1 MCEVCTLP
9 FTIKL
14 RPEKKCNFCLKSS
27 CLHCIKT
34 YITLAP
40 IDPHCMHCR
49 RAYSEEIIDGMFS
62 KHYRETELRK
72 HRINIL
78 MEQEKSLFADTM
90 VIIERE
96 DVKLEYTRAYIDHK
110 NLLIDLR
117 PEDTAEID
125 LKLIEKINEKRK
137 KMKECSDKVQNL
149 MQTTKSERKHFI
161 KKCPSCETGF
171 LNTHWKC
178 QSCEIKVCHKC
189 NTILSEEHECKQED
203 VESIKLI
210 EKETKPCPH
219 CGIRVHKIE
228 GCNQMWCTAC
238 NNAFDWRTGQK
249 VTGQIHNPHFH
260 EYQQRN
266 PQLAANQWQN
276 QCEINNDPGNWPFP
290 YGHQIVRMIVDKL
303 TSTLQL
309 MQSQIDKIYS
319 INRLFIE
326 RSVFVAAYVGYG
338 PQSYLEL
345 RKKRLRGA
353 IDDSQWA
360 TLLSVKETKR
370 QKSNKTRQLDELL
383 LAVGRDI
390 FYGFL
395 NGPTKTVKEFE
406 DTFLN
411 PLEAA
416 RLYYNEHCLINKQI
430 SENWYINF

>member
-1 MCEVCTLP
+1 
-9 FTIKL
+9 
-14 RPEKKCNFCLKSS
+14 
-27 CLHCIKT
+27 
-34 YITLAP
+34 
-40 IDPHCMHCR
+40 
-49 RAYSEEIIDGMFS
+49 
-62 KHYRETELRK
+62 
-72 HRINIL
+72 
-78 MEQEKSLFADTM
+78 
-90 VIIERE
+90 
-96 DVKLEYTRAYIDHK
+96 
-110 NLLIDLR
+110 
-117 PEDTAEID
+117 
-125 LKLIEKINEKRK
+125 
-137 KMKECSDKVQNL
+137 MKECSDKVQNL

>member
-14 RPEKKCNFCLKSS
+14 RPEKKCNFCEKSS

-34 YITLAP
+34 YIMLAP
-40 IDPHCMHCR
+40 IDPHCLHCR

-78 MEQEKSLFADTM
+78 MEQEKSLFPDTM
-90 VIIERE
+90 AIIERE
-96 DVKLEYTRAYIDHK
+96 DVENEYTAAYIQHK
-110 NLLIDLR
+110 NLLLDLR
-117 PEDTAEID
+117 PEDTTPID
-125 LKLIEKINEKRK
+125 VNLIEKIDELRK
-137 KMKECSDKVQNL
+137 KMKDCSEKVEILRN
-149 MQTTKSERKHFI
+149 TKLERKQHFI
-161 KKCPSCETGF
+161 KKCPSCETGY
-171 LNTHWKC
+171 LSTQWKC
-178 QSCEIKVCHKC
+178 QSCETKVCHKC
-189 NTILSEEHECKQED
+189 NTILQEEHACKQED
-203 VESIKLI
+203 IDSVKLI
-210 EKETKPCPH
+210 EKDTKPCPH

-238 NNAFDWRTGQK
+238 NNAFDWKTGK
-249 VTGQIHNPHFH
+249 KTTGQIHNPHFH

-266 PQLAANQWQN
+266 PQLATNQWQN
-276 QCEINNDPGNWPFP
+276 QCEINNEPGNWPFG
-290 YGHQIVRMIVDKL
+290 YGHQLVRMIQSKL

-309 MQSQIDKIYS
+309 TQSNVDFIYA

-326 RSVFVAAYVGYG
+326 RSVFVTAYVGYG
-338 PQSYLEL
+338 PQSYLDL

-353 IDDSQWA
+353 IDDAQWA

-383 LAVGRDI
+383 LAIGRDI
-390 FYGFL
+390 IHGFL
-395 NGPTKTVKEFE
+395 NGPTKSIKQFDELFVK
-406 DTFLN
+406 

-416 RLYYNEHCLINKQI
+416 RLYYNEHCLVTKQI
-430 SENWYINF
+430 SVNWYINF